1 MGKTKTDKQP
11 KKAAVAK
18 KMKPVK
24 TKLTKSQVFDAL
36 AEDSGMAKSE
46 VKKLWGSLERLIE
59 ASICDEGYG
68 QFTLPGLMKV
78 TTVRRPAIKA
88 RRGINPFTKEETWFK
103 AKPASTGVRI
113 RALKK
118 MKGFANDLRLRAAIS
133 ERMAL
138 FHSRSQGGK
147 LNVHALR
154 IFH

>member
-1 MGKTKTDKQP
+1 MGKKKTDKQP
-11 KKAAVAK
+11 KKPAEAE

-24 TKLTKSQVFDAL
+24 TKLSKSQVLEAL
-36 AEDSGMAKSE
+36 AEDSGMPKSE
-46 VKKLWGSLERLIE
+46 VKKVWGSLERLIE
-59 ASICDEGYG
+59 ASICDQGYG

-118 MKGFANDLRLRAAIS
+118 MKGFAN
-133 ERMAL
+133 
-138 FHSRSQGGK
+138 
-147 LNVHALR
+147 
-154 IFH
+154 

>member
-1 MGKTKTDKQP
+1 MGKKKVDKQP
-11 KKAAVAK
+11 KQAVEAK

-24 TKLTKSQVFDAL
+24 TKLTKSQVFELL
-36 AEDSGMAKSE
+36 AEDSGVAKSD
-46 VKKLWGSLERLIE
+46 VKKVWGSLERVIE
-59 ASICDEGYG
+59 ASISKRGSG

-118 MKGFANDLRLRAAIS
+118 MKSFAN
-133 ERMAL
+133 
-138 FHSRSQGGK
+138 
-147 LNVHALR
+147 
-154 IFH
+154 

>member
-1 MGKTKTDKQP
+1 MGKKKTDKQP
-11 KKAAVAK
+11 KKSAEAE

-24 TKLTKSQVFDAL
+24 TKLSKSQVLEAL
-36 AEDSGMAKSE
+36 AEDSGMSKSE
-46 VKKLWGSLERLIE
+46 VKKVWCSLERLIE
-59 ASICDEGYG
+59 ASICDQGYG

-118 MKGFANDLRLRAAIS
+118 MRGFAN
-133 ERMAL
+133 
-138 FHSRSQGGK
+138 
-147 LNVHALR
+147 
-154 IFH
+154 

>member
-1 MGKTKTDKQP
+1 MGKKKVDKQP
-11 KKAAVAK
+11 KQAVEAK

-24 TKLTKSQVFDAL
+24 TKLTKSQMLELL
-36 AEDSGMAKSE
+36 AEDSGVAKSD
-46 VKKLWGSLERLIE
+46 VKKVWGSLERVIE
-59 ASICDEGYG
+59 ASISKRGSG

-118 MKGFANDLRLRAAIS
+118 MKSFAN
-133 ERMAL
+133 
-138 FHSRSQGGK
+138 
-147 LNVHALR
+147 
-154 IFH
+154 

>member
-1 MGKTKTDKQP
+1 MGKKKVDKQP
-11 KKAAVAK
+11 KQAVEAK

-24 TKLTKSQVFDAL
+24 TKLTKSQMLELL
-36 AEDSGMAKSE
+36 AEDSGVAKSD
-46 VKKLWGSLERLIE
+46 VKKVWGSLEIVIE
-59 ASICDEGYG
+59 ASISKRGSG

-118 MKGFANDLRLRAAIS
+118 MKSFAN
-133 ERMAL
+133 
-138 FHSRSQGGK
+138 
-147 LNVHALR
+147 
-154 IFH
+154 

>member
-1 MGKTKTDKQP
+1 MGQKKFDKQP
-11 KKAAVAK
+11 KKAVEAK

-24 TKLTKSQVFDAL
+24 SKLSKSQVFEAL
-36 AEDSGMAKSE
+36 AEDSGMAESE
-46 VKKLWGSLERLIE
+46 VKKVLGSLERLIE
-59 ASICDEGYG
+59 ASICEQGYG

-118 MKGFANDLRLRAAIS
+118 MKGFAN
-133 ERMAL
+133 
-138 FHSRSQGGK
+138 
-147 LNVHALR
+147 
-154 IFH
+154 

>member
-1 MGKTKTDKQP
+1 MGKKKVDKQP
-11 KKAAVAK
+11 KQAVEAK

-24 TKLTKSQVFDAL
+24 TKLTKSQMLELL
-36 AEDSGMAKSE
+36 AEDSGVAKSE
-46 VKKLWGSLERLIE
+46 VKKVWGSLERVIE
-59 ASICDEGYG
+59 ASISKRGSG

-118 MKGFANDLRLRAAIS
+118 MKSFAN
-133 ERMAL
+133 
-138 FHSRSQGGK
+138 
-147 LNVHALR
+147 
-154 IFH
+154 